1 MLPEGFRIVHVSDL
15 HFGREKPAIVT
26 LLANNIRAAAPDLVI
41 ISGDFTQD
49 GTVREFS
56 RARQFLQE
64 LGLPY
69 LCVPG
74 NHDVPGVNLANRF
87 VRPYHLYRKFI
98 GGDTGFTFSAPDIRI
113 AGINTARR
121 ILPHWN
127 WAHGAVSQKQVQE
140 LQAFY
145 AGGPDDFKI
154 CVMHHPI
161 HKSVDTTFKT
171 TVFGGA
177 KALKQIQAMKVDLVL
192 TGHVHHASITT
203 MEEGGHRTVFLS
215 ASTACSTRIR
225 VQENGY
231 NVITLSREKMNIE
244 IMSYREDGFYQLQ
257 AFEQLAV
264 SPPS

>member
-1 MLPEGFRIVHVSDL
+1 MLPDNFRIVHISDL
-15 HFGREKPAIVT
+15 HFGREKPALVS
-26 LLANNIRAAAPDLVI
+26 LLADSIRAAAPHVVI

-56 RARQFLQE
+56 RARQFIQE
-64 LGLPY
+64 LGLPV

-74 NHDVPGVNLANRF
+74 NHDVPGLNLIRRF
-87 VRPYHLYRKFI
+87 LSPYRLYRKFI
-98 GGDTGFTFSAPDIRI
+98 RDDVRFEFVAPDLRI

-127 WAHGAVSQKQVQE
+127 WAHGAISARQTGE
-140 LQAFY
+140 LEAFY
-145 AGGPDDFKI
+145 AKGPHDFKI
-154 CVMHHPI
+154 CVMHHPL
-161 HKSVDTTFKT
+161 HKAVDTTFRT
-171 TVFGGA
+171 IVFGGA
-177 KALKQIQAMKVDLVL
+177 AALRRMLGMKVDLVL

-215 ASTACSTRIR
+215 ASTACSTRLR

-231 NVITLSREKMNIE
+231 NIITLSREKMSIE
-244 IMSYREDGFYQLQ
+244 IMGYREGGFYQLQ

-264 SPPS
+264 I